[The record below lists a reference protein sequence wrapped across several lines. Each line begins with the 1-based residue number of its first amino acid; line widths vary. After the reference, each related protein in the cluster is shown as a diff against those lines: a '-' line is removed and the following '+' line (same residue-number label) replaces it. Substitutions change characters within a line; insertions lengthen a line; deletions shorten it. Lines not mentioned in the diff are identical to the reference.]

1 MAIEYLA
8 PKGDPVMRA
17 TYSLLVGATLFLAAA
32 PSMSHHSFAAV
43 FDVGRPIEV
52 TGTVT
57 RLNWTNPHAWIHID
71 VEDADG
77 NVESWSVELLG
88 INTLLKQGWTPGI
101 LKPGDVIHVQGFGTR
116 DGSNGANA
124 SVVTIVETGQK
135 LWVSTTAE
143 SRQDY

>member
-1 MAIEYLA
+1 MKVAH
-8 PKGDPVMRA
+8 
-17 TYSLLVGATLFLAAA
+17 SLLVGAALLAVAA

-43 FDVGRPIEV
+43 FDIGRPVEF

-57 RLNWTNPHAWIHID
+57 RLDWTNPHAWIHLD
-71 VEDADG
+71 VEGANG

-88 INTLLKQGWTPGI
+88 INTLMKQGWTPGV

-124 SVVTIVETGQK
+124 SVVTVVETGQE
-135 LWVSTTAE
+135 LWVSE
-143 SRQDY
+143 SAGTRNAY